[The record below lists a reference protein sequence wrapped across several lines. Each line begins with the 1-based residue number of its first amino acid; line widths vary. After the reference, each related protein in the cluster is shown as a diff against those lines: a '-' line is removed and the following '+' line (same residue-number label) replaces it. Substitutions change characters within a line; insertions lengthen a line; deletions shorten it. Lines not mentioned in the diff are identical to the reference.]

1 MEKLV
6 EGFRRF
12 RKEAFPVYEDL
23 FRTLAHAQSP
33 QTLFIGC
40 SDSRVIPELLTQRQP
55 RAGAG
60 SDRMSTAAIRHA
72 LRALASET
80 GLRPGLRNV
89 KLLRPLVAQ
98 AHEVLRE
105 RLEAGGS
112 VEAYLRG
119 RARLADSA
127 VIGLLHFASVSSG
140 IRGNSMV
147 APLAAVAIGGYGRR
161 ELAPGSDLDL
171 LFLLPESIQPKAA
184 DAMAACVNAVVSG
197 LWDLGFVLDHA
208 ARSSGDCLDLA
219 RDEPAVLASL
229 VDRRFLWGG
238 FGLFAAMDADLAG
251 LFSGPLAARWRSAVN
266 SAMASTPRDAVQG
279 ARAQEDEP
287 DVKRSPGGLRDLQRA
302 LSANT
307 LASGRPVTLV
317 EPRLVEAHRFLWL
330 VRCHLHLLAGHAE
343 DRLSSTLQPGVA
355 RRLGLDEPRGTNAVP
370 RLLHLFRLH
379 AHNVLQAAGCARGN
393 QPCTS

>member
-1 MEKLV
+1 MENLI

-23 FRTLAHAQSP
+23 FRTRAHAQSP

-60 SDRMSTAAIRHA
+60 SDGMSSTAAIRHA
-72 LRALASET
+72 LRALASEM

-171 LFLLPESIQPKAA
+171 LFLLPESIKPKAA
-184 DAMAACVNAVVSG
+184 DAMAACVNAVVCG
-197 LWDLGFVLDHA
+197 LWDLG
-208 ARSSGDCLDLA
+208 RS
-219 RDEPAVLASL
+219 EE
-229 VDRRFLWGG
+229 RRVGK
-238 FGLFAAMDADLAG
+238 
-251 LFSGPLAARWRSAVN
+251 
-266 SAMASTPRDAVQG
+266 
-279 ARAQEDEP
+279 E
-287 DVKRSPGGLRDLQRA
+287 
-302 LSANT
+302 
-307 LASGRPVTLV
+307 
-317 EPRLVEAHRFLWL
+317 
-330 VRCHLHLLAGHAE
+330 C
-343 DRLSSTLQPGVA
+343 
-355 RRLGLDEPRGTNAVP
+355 
-370 RLLHLFRLH
+370 
-379 AHNVLQAAGCARGN
+379 
-393 QPCTS
+393 